1 MDIAPWSVYYGE
13 LRLSID
19 GWSYRSIEEH
29 DPLHFPVFDAIE
41 YNMKAFNL
49 MLEEEDDATES
60 SSDGMALQ
68 RLKAW
73 KEGWLY

>member
-13 LRLSID
+13 LGPSID
-19 GWSYRSIEEH
+19 GWSYRS
-29 DPLHFPVFDAIE
+29 AC
-41 YNMKAFNL
+41 NL
-49 MLEEEDDATES
+49 VLEEEDDATES

>member
-1 MDIAPWSVYYGE
+1 M
-13 LRLSID
+13 
-19 GWSYRSIEEH
+19 EH

-49 MLEEEDDATES
+49 TLEEEDDATES